1 MVTLIETWVSVEAI
15 VEIAKHSHKGK
26 IGSKEQNLSFLRK
39 ILQKGHTS
47 VLEFAGATFRVKTPI
62 FVARQWMRHRTASYL
77 EISRRYTKMDETYI
91 PDSAFRAI
99 YEKQLDEYCNL
110 LNKGYT
116 KEQARGILGT
126 GFLTEFFVSANL
138 RSWDN
143 FLKLRLAEDA
153 QIEIREEAERVHGIL
168 NKKFGGILERRKK

>member
-1 MVTLIETWVSVEAI
+1 MVTLIETWGSVEAI

-26 IGSKEQNLSFLRK
+26 VGNKEQNLSFLRK

-77 EISRRYTKMDETYI
+77 EVSRRYTKVDETCI
-91 PDSAFRAI
+91 PENTFKAI
-99 YEKQLDEYCNL
+99 YEKQLDEYYDL
-110 LNKGYT
+110 LSKGYP
-116 KEQARGILGT
+116 KEQARGVLGV

-138 RSWDN
+138 RSWSH
-143 FLKLRLAEDA
+143 FLELRLAKDA
-153 QIEIREEAERVHGIL
+153 QQEIREEAEEVSRIL
-168 NKKFGGILERRKK
+168 SKKFGKIFERG